1 MKITKI
7 ILFSAIVGIVLTG
20 CGDAFFDTENAGVA
34 SKEEIDEIGSSSP
47 DALIKVVEPLMLGLN
62 NYTAQYNTSGKATSD
77 NPMHGDFGL
86 MSIYHLGDVM
96 NEDLAFEVAGS
107 GWFTYDYQLDY
118 WSEQY
123 VRPYFYWNFFYS
135 IIGKANDIISKISE
149 SVTDSNLKAYRG
161 EALVYRAF
169 AHAYLAQMYQQ
180 TYIGNEDAPG
190 VPIVLT
196 PEEAES
202 AVAGRAP
209 LRQVYEQIEKDFKA
223 GMQALQGWKR
233 PNKTMIDE
241 HFSAE
246 EIFEDLNRH
255 LPEDIAVTKIK
266 EVDDRFHSRYQ
277 AVEKTY
283 RYRIRTSPVPNVF
296 ERKFLYQYGQ
306 TLDVDKMKKAAQAL
320 VGTHDFAS
328 FCGNRHMK
336 KSTVRTIFS
345 IDLVE
350 RDGEIEILYC
360 GNGFLQ
366 NMVRILTGTLIE
378 VGRGERA
385 PESMPA
391 LLKAKERKQAGYTA
405 PPQGLRLEKVTY
417 ETMDGR
423 C

>member
-1 MKITKI
+1 M
-7 ILFSAIVGIVLTG
+7 
-20 CGDAFFDTENAGVA
+20 
-34 SKEEIDEIGSSSP
+34 
-47 DALIKVVEPLMLGLN
+47 
-62 NYTAQYNTSGKATSD
+62 
-77 NPMHGDFGL
+77 PM
-86 MSIYHLGDVM
+86 S
-96 NEDLAFEVAGS
+96 
-107 GWFTYDYQLDY
+107 
-118 WSEQY
+118 
-123 VRPYFYWNFFYS
+123 
-135 IIGKANDIISKISE
+135 DIIFLGCFQAFIFLSCFAVCYYKKQNPRLVLIF
-149 SVTDSNLKAYRG
+149 NLYK
-161 EALVYRAF
+161 
-169 AHAYLAQMYQQ
+169 
-180 TYIGNEDAPG
+180 
-190 VPIVLT
+190 
-196 PEEAES
+196 
-202 AVAGRAP
+202 
-209 LRQVYEQIEKDFKA
+209 
-223 GMQALQGWKR
+223 
-233 PNKTMIDE
+233 
-241 HFSAE
+241 
-246 EIFEDLNRH
+246 
-255 LPEDIAVTKIK
+255 
-266 EVDDRFHSRYQ
+266 
-277 AVEKTY
+277 
-283 RYRIRTSPVPNVF
+283 
-296 ERKFLYQYGQ
+296 

>member
-1 MKITKI
+1 MRTYKLTIAYDGTNYQGWQRQSDTDRTI
-7 ILFSAIVGIVLTG
+7 QGILEETLENCTG
-20 CGDAFFDTENAGVA
+20 YQAQIDGSGRTDAGVHA
-34 SKEEIDEIGSSSP
+34 IGQV
-47 DALIKVVEPLMLGLN
+47 AN
-62 NYTAQYNTSGKATSD
+62 
-77 NPMHGDFGL
+77 F
-86 MSIYHLGDVM
+86 HL
-96 NEDLAFEVAGS
+96 
-107 GWFTYDYQLDY
+107 
-118 WSEQY
+118 
-123 VRPYFYWNFFYS
+123 
-135 IIGKANDIISKISE
+135 
-149 SVTDSNLKAYRG
+149 
-161 EALVYRAF
+161 
-169 AHAYLAQMYQQ
+169 
-180 TYIGNEDAPG
+180 
-190 VPIVLT
+190 
-196 PEEAES
+196 
-202 AVAGRAP
+202 
-209 LRQVYEQIEKDFKA
+209 
-223 GMQALQGWKR
+223 
-233 PNKTMIDE
+233 DE

-266 EVDDRFHSRYQ
+266 EVDERFHSRYQ

>member
-1 MKITKI
+1 MKNYKITVSYDGTRYKGWQVLKSTDATI
-7 ILFSAIVGIVLTG
+7 QGKLQMVLSALAGHPVEVIGSGRT
-20 CGDAFFDTENAGVA
+20 DAGVHA
-34 SKEEIDEIGSSSP
+34 IGQV
-47 DALIKVVEPLMLGLN
+47 AN
-62 NYTAQYNTSGKATSD
+62 
-77 NPMHGDFGL
+77 F
-86 MSIYHLGDVM
+86 HL
-96 NEDLAFEVAGS
+96 
-107 GWFTYDYQLDY
+107 
-118 WSEQY
+118 
-123 VRPYFYWNFFYS
+123 
-135 IIGKANDIISKISE
+135 
-149 SVTDSNLKAYRG
+149 
-161 EALVYRAF
+161 
-169 AHAYLAQMYQQ
+169 
-180 TYIGNEDAPG
+180 
-190 VPIVLT
+190 
-196 PEEAES
+196 
-202 AVAGRAP
+202 
-209 LRQVYEQIEKDFKA
+209 
-223 GMQALQGWKR
+223 
-233 PNKTMIDE
+233 DE

-266 EVDDRFHSRYQ
+266 EVD
-277 AVEKTY
+277 
-283 RYRIRTSPVPNVF
+283 

>member
-1 MKITKI
+1 MKNYKITVSYDGTRYKGWQVLKSTDATI
-7 ILFSAIVGIVLTG
+7 QGKLQMVLSALAGHPVEVIGSGRT
-20 CGDAFFDTENAGVA
+20 DAGV
-34 SKEEIDEIGSSSP
+34 
-47 DALIKVVEPLMLGLN
+47 
-62 NYTAQYNTSGKATSD
+62 
-77 NPMHGDFGL
+77 H
-86 MSIYHLGDVM
+86 
-96 NEDLAFEVAGS
+96 
-107 GWFTYDYQLDY
+107 
-118 WSEQY
+118 
-123 VRPYFYWNFFYS
+123 
-135 IIGKANDIISKISE
+135 
-149 SVTDSNLKAYRG
+149 
-161 EALVYRAF
+161 
-169 AHAYLAQMYQQ
+169 
-180 TYIGNEDAPG
+180 
-190 VPIVLT
+190 
-196 PEEAES
+196 
-202 AVAGRAP
+202 
-209 LRQVYEQIEKDFKA
+209 
-223 GMQALQGWKR
+223 
-233 PNKTMIDE
+233 
-241 HFSAE
+241 
-246 EIFEDLNRH
+246 
-255 LPEDIAVTKIK
+255 
-266 EVDDRFHSRYQ
+266 DRFHSRYQ